1 MDTDVDIDETNLK
14 DEEQVLIAVENTLST
29 VEESM
34 CKFIKDVPE
43 ALAASGL
50 EVNLEKLNIDDGKKI
65 LQLLHPFP
73 KSFTDLKANKEE
85 EKEKL
90 SALERECE
98 QLRGQLQQQIDGNKR
113 AQEEIKY
120 LREQI
125 LNQST
130 YCASLGAVLSNL
142 SWRAS
147 RSPEIVDVW
156 LSGFQHKIDELL
168 SITDGS
174 FVAFMNTYRDAFPPT
189 CNVEYEFISGLLGIV
204 TNISATPEG
213 REFLITNRN
222 GRDFVQKMIK
232 LMPALPVSQGSLS
245 LQKLML
251 MIFYNVSMNKTG
263 LQHLFESQI
272 WEPLNYYL
280 RNNSLP
286 SKLQLLCLRILLL
299 ITYDLTNPKYIQKL
313 TTTLPLDRIEDIAA
327 SNDNGMSTVAKQVI
341 KHLRDS
347 QKFLSSN

>member
-1 MDTDVDIDETNLK
+1 MDTDVHVNETNLE
-14 DEEQVLIAVENTLST
+14 DEEEFLLSVKNTLST

-34 CKFIKDVPE
+34 CKFINDVPE
-43 ALAASGL
+43 ALADSGL

-65 LQLLHPFP
+65 VELLRSFP
-73 KSFTDLKANKEE
+73 KSFNDFKAK
-85 EKEKL
+85 EKEKVL
-90 SALERECE
+90 SLERECE
-98 QLRGQLQQQIDGNKR
+98 QLRVELQQQIDGNKK

-125 LNQST
+125 LNEST
-130 YCASLGAVLSNL
+130 YCASLGAVLGNL
-142 SWRAS
+142 AWRAS
-147 RSPEIVDVW
+147 RFPEIVDVW
-156 LSGFQHKIDELL
+156 LSGFQHKIDEFL

-174 FVAFMNTYRDAFPPT
+174 FVAFINTYRNAFPPT
-189 CNVEYEFISGLLGIV
+189 CNVEYEFISSLLGIV

-272 WEPLNYYL
+272 WEPLNHYL

-286 SKLQLLCLRILLL
+286 NKMQLLCLRVLQS

-313 TTTLPLDRIEDIAA
+313 IATLPLDRIEDIAT
-327 SNDNGMSTVAKQVI
+327 SNEDGMNTVAKQVI

-347 QKFLSSN
+347 QKVLSSN